1 MILSGEGTP
10 IPRYPNLTGGRL
22 SLSVPLILLQ
32 SLSELLIMAFQFGK
46 TVLAT
51 TLSITALVSG
61 IAYTSGNS
69 PAFAESSTPTPK
81 PATKPSD
88 KKSTDKKS
96 TTTKPSDK
104 KSTTTKPATSNNP
117 TTPKKQ

>member
-1 MILSGEGTP
+1 
-10 IPRYPNLTGGRL
+10 
-22 SLSVPLILLQ
+22 
-32 SLSELLIMAFQFGK
+32 MAFQFGK

-51 TLSITALVSG
+51 TLSITALISG

-69 PAFAESSTPTPK
+69 PAFAESSTDK
-81 PATKPSD
+81 KPSTSKPTD

-96 TTTKPSDK
+96 TTTKP
-104 KSTTTKPATSNNP
+104 TTTNPATSNNP